1 VPHAIITSTA
11 NESAT
16 NKRHEIKEVKIM
28 TNAQII
34 YQVEQELAENGVIKY
49 TGRILKAVNELGEEI
64 TIKETEPI
72 HTYKEWQNLGM
83 QVQKGQKAVAKFQ
96 IWMWAK
102 GKTKKLTKAEA
113 DNINSMVINADG
125 SKAQE
130 GDEVEGQGHYY
141 MKEAAFFSASQVA
154 PAETKEDKKIA

>member
-1 VPHAIITSTA
+1 
-11 NESAT
+11 
-16 NKRHEIKEVKIM
+16 M

-34 YQVEQELAENGVIKY
+34 FNEALELMKDGIIGTTGRQIKISYEKDGEQVEEI
-49 TGRILKAVNELGEEI
+49 INEP
-64 TIKETEPI
+64 EPI

-102 GKTKKLTKAEA
+102 GKTKKLSKEDANA
-113 DNINSMVINADG
+113 INSMVVNSDG